1 MSTITDKATKV
12 ADKVNQ
18 AVIATQARVREGVD
32 RLTEQPESG
41 LDDAAWKAIW
51 ITVGGAAAI
60 AIATFIF
67 TWGQGYIQDRLNGF

>member
-1 MSTITDKATKV
+1 MSTISDKFTK
-12 ADKVNQ
+12 
-18 AVIATQARVREGVD
+18 AVVDTQARVRGGID
-32 RLTEQPESG
+32 RLTEEPESG

-67 TWGQGYIQDRLNGF
+67 TWGQGYITGRLNGF